1 MTYFYLSLMEK
12 EQALKDEERALILN
26 SLFSSVFS
34 SVDTGL
40 AKPSDNKDLETLA
53 AIAFKRA

>member
-1 MTYFYLSLMEK
+1 MTYLYLSLMEK

-26 SLFSSVFS
+26 SLFS

>member
-1 MTYFYLSLMEK
+1 MEK

-26 SLFSSVFS
+26 FFFPL
-34 SVDTGL
+34 VDTGL
-40 AKPSDNKDLETLA
+40 AKPSDSKDLETLA